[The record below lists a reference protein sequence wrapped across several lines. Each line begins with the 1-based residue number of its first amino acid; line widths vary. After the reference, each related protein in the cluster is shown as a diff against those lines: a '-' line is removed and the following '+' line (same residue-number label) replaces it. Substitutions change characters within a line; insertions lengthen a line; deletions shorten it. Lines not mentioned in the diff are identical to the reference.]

1 MSLLARVIEELRD
14 DIPIAAIEGEIDASN
29 VREIGERLR
38 GLVTNHSTALVV
50 DLTET
55 TYLDSA
61 GINLLFEL
69 SGELTDRQQR
79 LRLIVPAATPIRRM
93 LTIAGLAEVIPTYE
107 TRAAALGQVT

>member
-1 MSLLARVIEELRD
+1 MSLLARVVEERRND
-14 DIPIAAIEGEIDASN
+14 VSIATIEGELDASN

-38 GLVTNHSTALVV
+38 GLLTNHSTTLVV

-69 SGELTDRQQR
+69 AGELTDRQQS
-79 LRLIVPAATPIRRM
+79 LRLVVPGSTPILRM
-93 LTIAGLAEVIPTYE
+93 LTIAGLVGAIPTYE
-107 TRAAALGQVT
+107 TRAAALGEVR